1 MAPRALGRT
10 RYPHAG
16 RASARPVLPGEPSGP
31 ALKLATLV
39 AVVTAIFPAF
49 VTGAVPAEASAPAR
63 AAPRPNVV
71 LVVTDDQRW
80 DSLSG
85 MPTLTTELGEQGVT
99 FTNAFTVNPQ
109 CCPSRASLLTG
120 RYSHSTGVYA
130 NSGPHGGFRAFDDST
145 TLATALD
152 EVGYTTGL
160 FGKYLNGYG
169 GRKAAGYVPP
179 GWDVWSVFHGGSDG
193 YYDYRL
199 ARQHRLTSYGR
210 SPYHY
215 STSVLARQAA
225 SFVRNAKEP
234 FFLELAPY
242 APHAPALTPPGRAQT
257 FEDSP
262 WSTPVSFDERDVS
275 DKPAHIRRL
284 RALSAQDIRDAE
296 RFRRRQLLAS
306 LGVDDALRLVLDELG
321 ARGLVESTVFV
332 YTSDNGV
339 AWGEHLL
346 AAGRKAVPYEEQIRV
361 PLVVR
366 YDPITRS
373 APRTDGHLVLN
384 VDIAPTLAR
393 LAGARLPGAEGR
405 NLLRLLR
412 GREPV
417 AWRSDFLVEH
427 LAGGAAWDVPTYCAV
442 RNGRYK
448 YVLYETRE
456 EELYDLV
463 RDPHELQNLAGAAN
477 VRALQRR
484 LLARLGA
491 LCRPAPP
498 GFGAVAALRG

>member
-1 MAPRALGRT
+1 MRILVLAALAAALF
-10 RYPHAG
+10 PALFAG
-16 RASARPVLPGEPSGP
+16 ATAAGAASARD
-31 ALKLATLV
+31 
-39 AVVTAIFPAF
+39 
-49 VTGAVPAEASAPAR
+49 R
-63 AAPRPNVV
+63 AAPRPNIV
-71 LVVTDDQRW
+71 LVVADDQRW
-80 DSLSG
+80 DSLGG
-85 MPTLTTELGEQGVT
+85 MPTVTSELGRQGVT

-120 RYSHSTGVYA
+120 RYSHATGVYA

-152 EVGYTTGL
+152 EAGYTTGL

-169 GRKAAGYVPP
+169 GRRGAGYVPP
-179 GWDVWSVFHGGSDG
+179 GWDVWSVFYGGSDG

-199 ARQHRLTSYGR
+199 AQQRRVTRYGR
-210 SPYHY
+210 SPDHY
-215 STSVLARQAA
+215 STTVLARQAA
-225 SFVRNAKEP
+225 SFVRNTREP

-242 APHAPALTPPGRAQT
+242 APHAPALTPPGRAQA
-257 FEDSP
+257 FEESP

-284 RALSAQDIRDAE
+284 RALTARDIRDAE

-306 LGVDDALRLVLDELG
+306 LGVDDAVRRVLDELD
-321 ARGLVESTVFV
+321 ARGALERTVVV

-346 AAGRKAVPYEEQIRV
+346 APGRKAVPYEEQIRI

-366 YDPITRS
+366 YDPITGK
-373 APRTDGHLVLN
+373 APRTDRHLVLN

-393 LAGARLPGAEGR
+393 LAGAMLPGTQGR
-405 NLLRLLR
+405 SLLRLLR

-417 AWRSDFLVEH
+417 DWRGDFLVEH
-427 LAGGAAWDVPTYCAV
+427 LARGAAWDVPTYCAV

-448 YVLYETRE
+448 YVLYGTRE
-456 EELYDLV
+456 EELYDLA

-484 LLARLGA
+484 LLARLET

-498 GFGAVAALRG
+498 GFHALAAAAGRR

>member
-1 MAPRALGRT
+1 MGVVA
-10 RYPHAG
+10 
-16 RASARPVLPGEPSGP
+16 
-31 ALKLATLV
+31 LV
-39 AVVTAIFPAF
+39 ALVAATCPAF
-49 VTGAVPAEASAPAR
+49 LTGAVPAEASAPGR
-63 AAPRPNVV
+63 AAPRPNIV
-71 LVVTDDQRW
+71 LVVADDQRW
-80 DSLSG
+80 DSLGG
-85 MPTLTTELGEQGVT
+85 MPTVATELGERGVT

-152 EVGYTTGL
+152 EAGYTTGL
-160 FGKYLNGYG
+160 FGKYLNGYA
-169 GRKAAGYVPP
+169 GRRAAGYVPP
-179 GWDVWSVFHGGSDG
+179 GWDAWSVFQGGTDG

-199 ARQHRLTSYGR
+199 TRQRQVTSHGR
-210 SPYHY
+210 SPEDY
-215 STSVLARQAA
+215 STTVLARRAA
-225 SFVRNAKEP
+225 SFVRDASEP

-242 APHAPALTPPGRAQT
+242 APHAPALTPPGRAHT
-257 FEDSP
+257 FDESP

-284 RALSAQDIRDAE
+284 RALTARDIRDAE

-366 YDPITRS
+366 YDPITRDVG
-373 APRTDGHLVLN
+373 RIDGHLALN

-412 GREPV
+412 EREHV
-417 AWRSDFLVEH
+417 AWRGDFLVEH
-427 LAGGAAWDVPTYCAV
+427 VAGGAAWDVPTYCAI
-442 RNGRYK
+442 RNARYK

-456 EELYDLV
+456 EELYDLA
-463 RDPHELQNLAGAAN
+463 RDPHELENLAGTAP
-477 VRALQRR
+477 VRALQRK
-484 LLARLGA
+484 LLARLRT

-498 GFGAVAALRG
+498 GFDAFAPAGRRR